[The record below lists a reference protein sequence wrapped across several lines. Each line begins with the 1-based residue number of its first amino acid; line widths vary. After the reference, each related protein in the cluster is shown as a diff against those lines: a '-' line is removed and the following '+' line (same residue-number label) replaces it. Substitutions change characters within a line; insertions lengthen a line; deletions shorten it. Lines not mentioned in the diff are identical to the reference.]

1 MTELQADYDSPWKD
15 ALEFYFEDFLTFF
28 FQGVH
33 GLIDWSKTP
42 IPLDKELQQVVREAE
57 SGKRFTDKLFQVW
70 LLDGIEV

>member
-33 GLIDWSKTP
+33 ELIDWSKTP

-57 SGKRFTDKLFQVW
+57 
-70 LLDGIEV
+70 